1 MAAVTSRYAR
11 AFVEVVL
18 GHKLD
23 AAKVREEL
31 QTLQATLEE
40 SLDLRRVWETP
51 SIPGEQKRRLLDAI
65 VAREGLSRPVRNFG
79 AVLIDHRRIGQLG
92 QIVRQFEQE
101 MDQRL
106 GLAEAEIT
114 SSRELSA
121 EEKTALEAQVERLVG
136 RKVRASYATDPAV
149 LGGAVVRV
157 GSTIYDG
164 TVRGQLLR
172 IREQLSS

>member
-18 GHKLD
+18 DLKLD
-23 AAKVREEL
+23 AAKVRQEL
-31 QTLQATLEE
+31 QTLQNTLEE
-40 SLDLRRVWETP
+40 SLELRRVWETP
-51 SIPGEQKRRLLDAI
+51 AIPGEQKRQLLDVI
-65 VAREGLSRPVRNFG
+65 VAREGLSRPVRNFA
-79 AVLIDHRRIGQLG
+79 AVLIDHRRVGQLG

-106 GLAEAEIT
+106 GFAEAEIT

-121 EEKTALEAQVERLVG
+121 EEKGALEAQVERLVG
-136 RKVRASYATDPAV
+136 KRVRASYATDPGV
-149 LGGAVVRV
+149 LGGALIKV

-164 TVRGQLLR
+164 SVRGQLR
-172 IREQLSS
+172 KIREQLSS